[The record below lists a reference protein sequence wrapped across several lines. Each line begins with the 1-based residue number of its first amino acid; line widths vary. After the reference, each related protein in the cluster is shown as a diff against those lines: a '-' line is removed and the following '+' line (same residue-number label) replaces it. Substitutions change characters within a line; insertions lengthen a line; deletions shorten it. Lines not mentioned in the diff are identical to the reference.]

1 MEKSRDVWTISSLLN
16 WTINYFKSKGIESAR
31 LDAEV
36 LLSHVLGQKRIYLY
50 VHFDE
55 PMEAKE
61 LAKFREYVA
70 KRARHIPVAYILGQR
85 EFMGL
90 DFKVTKDTLIPRP
103 DTEIL
108 VENTIAKINENFGDK
123 QSYDIVDIGTGSGAI
138 ILSLLKNLP
147 KAQGSTVDISANA
160 VAVAKENAQNL
171 QVADRCEFFVGDLFE
186 PVKDKVFDVIVSNPP
201 YIPQKDIATLE
212 IDVKNYEPLSALTD
226 NKDGLSFYQ
235 RLFAQG
241 MKYLRDGGFMA
252 VEIGIYQAEPVKQ
265 MAIDNG
271 WQNIEIIKD
280 YAGIDRVVLAWKQN

>member
-1 MEKSRDVWTISSLLN
+1 MRVAPEQ
-16 WTINYFKSKGIESAR
+16 IERANLVNLPDFLRSQGFA
-31 LDAEV
+31 LKQV
-36 LLSHVLGQKRIYLY
+36 G
-50 VHFDE
+50 
-55 PMEAKE
+55 
-61 LAKFREYVA
+61 REYILQEHDSL
-70 KRARHIPVAYILGQR
+70 HIKDNKPGELGKWFRFSENKGGNNIQFVQ

-108 VENTIAKINENFGDK
+108 VENTIAKVNENFGDK

-147 KAQGSTVDISANA
+147 KAKGFTVDISANA
-160 VAVAKENAQNL
+160 IAIAKENAQNL
-171 QVADRCEFFVGDLFE
+171 QVDDRCEFFVGDLFE

-212 IDVKNYEPLSALTD
+212 IDVKDYEPLSALTD

-241 MKYLRDGGFMA
+241 MKYLKDGGFMA
-252 VEIGIYQAEPVKQ
+252 VEIGIYQAEPLKQ